1 MASYRGSAVYE
12 FEDEVSVFMESS
24 DKLSAAHALVTTRH
38 GANDMA
44 DVAYPGRLPKPVKQ
58 YNLIVEKGCQCFF
71 GLHPKQVKN
80 HVELTVQHVGIN
92 PGNAAQ

>member
-1 MASYRGSAVYE
+1 
-12 FEDEVSVFMESS
+12 
-24 DKLSAAHALVTTRH
+24 
-38 GANDMA
+38 MA
-44 DVAYPGRLPKPVKQ
+44 DGAYPGRIPKPVKP